1 MDVSAPI
8 TLAVA
13 GYRSPARAT
22 ADYDAVWRARGE
34 PPFHHTCL
42 AIVLQDG
49 AGASRI
55 ERSDNTAGALAW
67 GDAVLGAALSVLLP
81 RIGPGSPVIGERD
94 GQEAFI
100 GHFRR
105 HIDVTELVSAALL
118 LDDSAV
124 GLVVVVLNRS
134 PAEVLP
140 LLSHAREAI
149 ATGTPWAGLED
160 DLGHDLVRAVSGRSP
175 SLI

>member
-13 GYRSPARAT
+13 GYSSVARAT

-34 PPFHHTCL
+34 PPFHHSCL
-42 AIVLQDG
+42 AVVLQDRSG
-49 AGASRI
+49 NFRI
-55 ERSDNTAGALAW
+55 ERSDNTAGSLAW

-81 RIGPGSPVIGERD
+81 RMDAGSPAVGGRD
-94 GQEAFI
+94 GQDAFI

-105 HIDVTELVSAALL
+105 HIDVEDLVSAALL
-118 LDDSAV
+118 LDDSSV
-124 GLVVVVLNRS
+124 GLVVVMLNRR

-140 LLSHAREAI
+140 LLSHAREAR
-149 ATGTPWAGLED
+149 ATGTAWAGLEE
-160 DLGHDLVRAVSGRSP
+160 DLGQDLVRGVAGRVLTHS
-175 SLI
+175 